1 MREGMTRYCL
11 TRAEPSTLEAALAL
25 ALCEDYTVAS
35 SYARAL
41 TPDARASAPEPMEI
55 DAIEAESRSWSTS
68 TARGPRFSNDN
79 RPCDGRPLVC
89 YRCRKS
95 GHQTGVCR
103 APAPV
108 LTSAEVVGEADDTFP
123 TALPKNGQDHLHVAG
138 AERPLRAL
146 LDSGATNN
154 FIRDDCLAL
163 LPPHVRVREGPGE
176 IVVKLADGNPHR
188 APRRAVS
195 LAYAFDGFSTND
207 DFLVIELNY
216 AFDCILGMPW
226 LARYQPEIDWLA
238 RSVHRRVGYDVS
250 EVFTHML
257 VALSRHVAVVDRTST
272 TQPPQRES
280 PRRHVAVV
288 DRTSTT
294 QPPQRESPRRHVAV
308 VDRTS
313 MSQPPRRER
322 PSLCGWLPYENY
334 AVEQGLPHVKNA
346 VEQGLPPV
354 LNAVEQRFPHVKNA
368 VEQRLPLENATVEQ
382 RLPFADDSV
391 AQQDLR
397 HRHDFGLE
405 QWLEATDEVQAQPIR
420 TPPSAPES
428 TAADQAPS
436 SEILNVVEYSEG
448 SPNQVRAIE
457 VANPPTDAA
466 TITRLPGLSWKHF
479 LRDLKVGEIEQVC
492 LLTGSDQPDVLAN
505 AVSDDTLS
513 SRPKAAEPKSVR

>member
-1 MREGMTRYCL
+1 QPDL
-11 TRAEPSTLEAALAL
+11 LA
-25 ALCEDYTVAS
+25 
-35 SYARAL
+35 
-41 TPDARASAPEPMEI
+41 P
-55 DAIEAESRSWSTS
+55 
-68 TARGPRFSNDN
+68 
-79 RPCDGRPLVC
+79 
-89 YRCRKS
+89 
-95 GHQTGVCR
+95 
-103 APAPV
+103 PV
-108 LTSAEVVGEADDTFP
+108 LYAHFNATT
-123 TALPKNGQDHLHVAG
+123 TNGDSRLILISLHVAG

-154 FIRDDCLAL
+154 FVRDDCLAL
-163 LPPHVRVREGPGE
+163 LPSHVSVREGPGE
-176 IVVKLADGNPHR
+176 IVVKLADGKPHR

-226 LARYQPEIDWLA
+226 PARYQPEIDWLA
-238 RSVHRRVGYDVS
+238 RSVRRRVGYDVS

-257 VALSRHVAVVDRTST
+257 VAPSRHVAVVDRPST

-280 PRRHVAVV
+280 DGPRCAECAASVIGPV
-288 DRTSTT
+288 SN
-294 QPPQRESPRRHVAV
+294 
-308 VDRTS
+308 
-313 MSQPPRRER
+313 R
-322 PSLCGWLPYENY
+322 PSRAREGLKRNTVEQWLPYENY

-346 VEQGLPPV
+346 VEQRLPPV

-397 HRHDFGLE
+397 DTGMRDLRRLRKSKRNRSGRHRLH
-405 QWLEATDEVQAQPIR
+405 R
-420 TPPSAPES
+420 RS
-428 TAADQAPS
+428 TAVDQAPS

-448 SPNQVRAIE
+448 SPNQVRAIV

-479 LRDLKVGEIEQVC
+479 LRDLKAGKIEQVC

-505 AVSDDTLS
+505 AVSDDTSS
-513 SRPKAAEPKSVR
+513 SRPKSAEPKSVREARFAAQSWQALQDSNNPVYSLAREFEDIFPEKIPAELPAERGVRHEIDLVPGSKYCVTRQWPLPRDQVQAIDDFFEGRRKAGHVRVSISPHSSPTFCVKKATGGWRIV